1 MEETITSVITETAM
15 SEISGTVTQPA
26 VNAVETIQEQVS
38 KASSVFS
45 GMAQYFA
52 GLLPSLVTAVVV
64 LILGILISRLIAR
77 LSAKALKKSSLDG
90 GARSFLVSLVR
101 ILLYVTVIIMSLSVL
116 NVPMSSIITIFGAA
130 GLAVSLALQNCLSNL
145 CGGFIILFSKPF
157 TAGDTIELDGT
168 VGKVDAISILYT
180 KIKTFDGKTVFIPN
194 GKISDA
200 KIINYTE
207 SPKRRIDLK
216 FDISYSADYEKARLI
231 ILNILEKDPFVL
243 DTPAPVVRMS
253 EHKDSSVAIDTLV
266 WVKNEN
272 YNSVRYSI
280 IENVK
285 TDFDRENIEIP
296 FSQLDVHIKE

>member
-1 MEETITSVITETAM
+1 MEETITTGTATEPSVH
-15 SEISGTVTQPA
+15 
-26 VNAVETIQEQVS
+26 AVEAIQEQVS

-52 GLLPSLVTAVVV
+52 NLLPSLITAVIV
-64 LILGILISRLIAR
+64 LILGVLISRLIAR
-77 LSAKALKKSSLDG
+77 LSAKALKKTAIDG
-90 GARSFLVSLVR
+90 AARSFLVSLVR
-101 ILLYVTVIIMSLSVL
+101 ILLYVIVIIMALSVL

-157 TAGDTIELDGT
+157 TSGDIIELDGT

-180 KIKTFDGKTVFIPN
+180 RIKTFDGKTVLIPN

-200 KIINYTE
+200 KITNYTE
-207 SPKRRIDLK
+207 TPERRIDLS
-216 FDISYSADYEKARLI
+216 FEISYSADYEKARLI
-231 ILNILEKDPFVL
+231 IMKILEDDPLVL
-243 DTPAPVVRMS
+243 DEPSAVVRMS
-253 EHKDSSVAIDTLV
+253 QHKESSVAIDTLV
-266 WVKNEN
+266 WVRNEN
-272 YNSVRYSI
+272 YNSVRYSV

-285 TDFDRENIEIP
+285 AAFDRENVEIP